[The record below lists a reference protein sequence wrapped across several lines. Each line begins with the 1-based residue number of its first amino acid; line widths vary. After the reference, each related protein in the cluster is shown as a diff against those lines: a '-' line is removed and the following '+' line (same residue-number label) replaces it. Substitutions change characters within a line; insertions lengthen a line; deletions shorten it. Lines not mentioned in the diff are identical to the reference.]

1 MAKVNKPTKAAL
13 WSSAKSQ
20 AKAKFDVYPSA
31 YANAWA
37 AKKYKSMGGTWK
49 TVSTKKAAKEKQ
61 FMTAQKKSSERKK
74 EIEKDLKNKDSLY
87 KDEYKKNLRKKK

>member
-20 AKAKFDVYPSA
+20 AKSKFDVYPSA

-37 AKKYKSMGGTWK
+37 AKKYKAAGGTLK
-49 TVSTKKAAKEKQ
+49 TVSIKKATKKK
-61 FMTAQKKSSERKK
+61 
-74 EIEKDLKNKDSLY
+74 
-87 KDEYKKNLRKKK
+87 

>member
-1 MAKVNKPTKAAL
+1 MAKVNKASKPAL

-20 AKAKFDVYPSA
+20 AKSKFDVYPSA

-49 TVSTKKAAKEKQ
+49 TVSTKKSA
-61 FMTAQKKSSERKK
+61 
-74 EIEKDLKNKDSLY
+74 
-87 KDEYKKNLRKKK
+87 KKK

>member
-1 MAKVNKPTKAAL
+1 MAKANKASKPAL
-13 WSSAKSQ
+13 WSVAKSQ

-49 TVSTKKAAKEKQ
+49 TVSTKKAG
-61 FMTAQKKSSERKK
+61 
-74 EIEKDLKNKDSLY
+74 
-87 KDEYKKNLRKKK
+87 KKK